1 MLRYASK
8 RVVLAILVAL
18 AVSFAA
24 FLLLSVATD
33 PASAI
38 AGEGAEPE
46 VIEQIR
52 EQLGLN
58 RPLLVQYGSW
68 LLHVFHGDFGTSYYW
83 HQPVGT
89 LILEHLPVTLTLA
102 LSAIFVTLIVA
113 IPLGTIAA
121 LYPNSLID
129 RLSLAIAVS
138 AQAMPSFW
146 LALVLIIVFGVMIPI
161 FPISGDAHA
170 WNYVLPAIVLGAH
183 SVPAVMRLTRVGVM
197 DVMASDYIRTARAK
211 GFYGYRLLS
220 RQVMRNALLPVV
232 SVLSVQLGY
241 KLGGSV
247 VTETVFA
254 MNGLGRFALQS
265 IVGGDI
271 PTVQMLVVL
280 FAMTFIGLTLLA
292 DLLNAGHDPRIRL
305 A

>member
-1 MLRYASK
+1 
-8 RVVLAILVAL
+8 
-18 AVSFAA
+18 
-24 FLLLSVATD
+24 
-33 PASAI
+33 
-38 AGEGAEPE
+38 
-46 VIEQIR
+46 VIEHIR

-89 LILEHLPVTLTLA
+89 LILHHLPVTLTLA

-129 RLSLAIAVS
+129 RLSLGIAVS

-146 LALVLIIVFGVMIPI
+146 LALVLIILFGVMIPI
-161 FPISGDAHA
+161 VPISGDAHA

-197 DVMASDYIRTARAK
+197 DVMASDYSRTARAK

-292 DLLNAGHDPRIRL
+292 DLLNAWLDPRIRL

>member
-46 VIEQIR
+46 VIEHIR

-58 RPLLVQYGSW
+58 PPLLVQYGSW

-89 LILEHLPVTLTLA
+89 LILHHLPVTLTLA

-129 RLSLAIAVS
+129 RLSLGIAVS
-138 AQAMPSFW
+138 AQRRGLLTLSQHALRFHRRIAYHDYEG
-146 LALVLIIVFGVMIPI
+146 LAFTPEE
-161 FPISGDAHA
+161 
-170 WNYVLPAIVLGAH
+170 GA
-183 SVPAVMRLTRVGVM
+183 RLTASLGNRFAMLLRNHGTLTIGRTVAEAHVLMATLIKACEIQIQALAGGEVVSPAPEVADRAAEQLEDGGAIEGV
-197 DVMASDYIRTARAK
+197 IEWP
-211 GFYGYRLLS
+211 
-220 RQVMRNALLPVV
+220 ALLR
-232 SVLSVQLGY
+232 
-241 KLGGSV
+241 KLDKIDASY
-247 VTETVFA
+247 
-254 MNGLGRFALQS
+254 R
-265 IVGGDI
+265 D
-271 PTVQMLVVL
+271 
-280 FAMTFIGLTLLA
+280 
-292 DLLNAGHDPRIRL
+292 
-305 A
+305 

>member
-1 MLRYASK
+1 MLRYAAK
-8 RVVLAILVAL
+8 RAILAAIVAL

-33 PASAI
+33 PAAAI

-46 VIEQIR
+46 VIEHIR

-58 RPLLVQYGSW
+58 RPLIVQYWSW
-68 LLHVFHGDFGTSYYW
+68 LSAIFHGDLGMSYYW
-83 HQPVGT
+83 RQPVGT

-102 LSAIFVTLIVA
+102 LAATFVTLLIA
-113 IPLGTIAA
+113 IPLGTVAA

-129 RLSLAIAVS
+129 RFALTLAVS
-138 AQAMPSFW
+138 AQATPTFW
-146 LALVLIIVFGVMIPI
+146 LALILIILLGVMMPI
-161 FPISGDAHA
+161 FPISGDATA
-170 WNYVLPAIVLGAH
+170 LNYVLPAIVLGAH
-183 SVPAVMRLTRVGVM
+183 STPAVMRLTRVGVLE
-197 DVMASDYIRTARAK
+197 VMASDYIRTARAK

-232 SVLSVQLGY
+232 SVLAVQLGN

-247 VTETVFA
+247 ITETVFA

-280 FAMTFIGLTLLA
+280 FAMTFIVLTLLA
-292 DLLNAGHDPRIRL
+292 DLLNAWLDPRVRL
-305 A
+305 T

>member
-1 MLRYASK
+1 MLRYAGK
-8 RVVLAILVAL
+8 RATLAVIVAL

-33 PASAI
+33 PAAAI

-46 VIEQIR
+46 VIEHIR

-58 RPLLVQYGSW
+58 RPLMVQYWSW
-68 LLHVFHGDFGTSYYW
+68 LSAIFHGDLGTSYYW
-83 HQPVGT
+83 RQPVGT

-102 LSAIFVTLIVA
+102 LAATFVTLIVA
-113 IPLGTIAA
+113 IPLGTVAA
-121 LYPNSLID
+121 LNPNSMID
-129 RLSLAIAVS
+129 RFALTVAVS
-138 AQAMPSFW
+138 AQATPTFW
-146 LALVLIIVFGVMIPI
+146 LALMLIILLGVMVPI
-161 FPISGDAHA
+161 LPISGDATA
-170 WNYVLPAIVLGAH
+170 ANYVLPAIVLGAH
-183 SVPAVMRLTRVGVM
+183 SVPALMRLTRVGVL

-232 SVLSVQLGY
+232 SVLAVQLGN

-247 VTETVFA
+247 ITETVFA

-265 IVGGDI
+265 IMGGDI
-271 PTVQMLVVL
+271 PTVQMLVVF
-280 FAMTFIGLTLLA
+280 FAMTFIVLTLLA
-292 DLLNAGHDPRIRL
+292 DLLNAWLDPRVRL
-305 A
+305 T

>member
-1 MLRYASK
+1 
-8 RVVLAILVAL
+8 
-18 AVSFAA
+18 
-24 FLLLSVATD
+24 
-33 PASAI
+33 
-38 AGEGAEPE
+38 
-46 VIEQIR
+46 
-52 EQLGLN
+52 
-58 RPLLVQYGSW
+58 VQYGSW
-68 LLHVFHGDFGTSYYW
+68 LLSVFRGDFGTSYYW

-89 LILEHLPVTLTLA
+89 LIVQHLPVTLTLA

-129 RLSLAIAVS
+129 RLALGLAVS

-146 LALVLIIVFGVMIPI
+146 LALILIILLGVMLPI
-161 FPISGDAHA
+161 FPISGDATA
-170 WNYVLPAIVLGAH
+170 LNYVLPAIVLGAH

-211 GFYGYRLLS
+211 GFYGYRLLW

-292 DLLNAGHDPRIRL
+292 DLLNAWLDPRIRL

>member
-8 RVVLAILVAL
+8 RVVLSAIVAL

-33 PASAI
+33 PAAVI
-38 AGEGAEPE
+38 AGDGADTE
-46 VIEQIR
+46 VIEHIR

-58 RPLLVQYGSW
+58 RPLIVQYWSW
-68 LLHVFHGDFGTSYYW
+68 LSAISHGDLGTSYYW
-83 HQPVGT
+83 RQPVGR

-102 LSAIFVTLIVA
+102 LAATFVTLIVA
-113 IPLGTIAA
+113 IPLGTVAA

-129 RLSLAIAVS
+129 RFALTVAVS
-138 AQAMPSFW
+138 AQATPTFW
-146 LALVLIIVFGVMIPI
+146 LALTLIILLGVMFPI
-161 FPISGDAHA
+161 FPISGDATA
-170 WNYVLPAIVLGAH
+170 LNYVLPSIVLGAH
-183 SVPAVMRLTRVGVM
+183 SVPAVMRLTRVGVL
-197 DVMASDYIRTARAK
+197 DVMASDYVRTARAK
-211 GFYGYRLLS
+211 GFYGFRLLS

-232 SVLSVQLGY
+232 SVLAVQLGH

-247 VTETVFA
+247 ITETVFA

-280 FAMTFIGLTLLA
+280 FALTFIGLALLA
-292 DLLNAGHDPRIRL
+292 DLLNAWLDPRIRL

>member
-1 MLRYASK
+1 MLRYAGK
-8 RVVLAILVAL
+8 RAILAVLVAL
-18 AVSFAA
+18 TVSFAA

-33 PASAI
+33 PAAAI

-58 RPLLVQYGSW
+58 QPLLVQYGHW
-68 LLHVFHGDFGTSYYW
+68 LSAIFHGDLGTSYYW
-83 HQPVGT
+83 RQPVST

-102 LSAIFVTLIVA
+102 LAATFVALIVA

-129 RLSLAIAVS
+129 RVALTLAVS
-138 AQAMPSFW
+138 AQATPTFW
-146 LALVLIIVFGVMIPI
+146 LALMLIILLGVIVPI
-161 FPISGDAHA
+161 FPISGDATA
-170 WNYVLPAIVLGAH
+170 WNYILPAIVLGAH
-183 SVPAVMRLTRVGVM
+183 SVPAIMRLTRVGVL

-211 GFYGYRLLS
+211 GLYGYRLLS

-232 SVLSVQLGY
+232 SVLAVQLGH

-247 VTETVFA
+247 ITESVFA

-280 FAMTFIGLTLLA
+280 FALTFIGLTLLA
-292 DLLNAGHDPRIRL
+292 DLLNAWLDPRLRL
-305 A
+305 T

>member
-46 VIEQIR
+46 VIEHIR

-89 LILEHLPVTLTLA
+89 LILHHLPVTLTLA

-113 IPLGTIAA
+113 IPLGTIAND
-121 LYPNSLID
+121 PDNPM
-129 RLSLAIAVS
+129 AVVER
-138 AQAMPSFW
+138 AFQF
-146 LALVLIIVFGVMIPI
+146 IP
-161 FPISGDAHA
+161 FTPPFNMSGQ
-170 WNYVLPAIVLGAH
+170 PAINIPVEWTDAGL
-183 SVPAVMRLTRVGVM
+183 PVGVQLVAGYGRE
-197 DVMASDYIRTARAK
+197 DVLLQVAS
-211 GFYGYRLLS
+211 
-220 RQVMRNALLPVV
+220 
-232 SVLSVQLGY
+232 QLEANEAEM
-241 KLGGSV
+241 KAS
-247 VTETVFA
+247 
-254 MNGLGRFALQS
+254 Q
-265 IVGGDI
+265 
-271 PTVQMLVVL
+271 
-280 FAMTFIGLTLLA
+280 
-292 DLLNAGHDPRIRL
+292 
-305 A
+305 